1 MHAETTPPSAPDD
14 TATAVPPVRHL
25 FARPLEALGS
35 LVGRFPAAVVASIV
49 AITVALMLVP
59 GADDQA
65 GQDQSAGLDIA
76 EVVAAETIGERFG
89 DDSVE
94 TITVVVRSDTA
105 DLRGA
110 EGHAA
115 AAGVENA
122 LREAPAGRRIVDSD
136 DRPGVLSWLFPAELA
151 WSGAEPAT
159 PGDTEVEAAYAA
171 GLAELPEEHAT
182 AAQALL
188 PTSAAGGVV
197 DIALVQVVLDASG
210 PEDRLTHDE
219 QTLET
224 HTDLAAA
231 VAAADLPAGITA
243 EAFSTVLL
251 EDDGG
256 AFDTEIGRLFAIAF
270 LIIVIILAFVYWVR
284 PQSGMSRTRS
294 GRRSAADMLLSM
306 AAIVVAI
313 LWMLGASV
321 LLGPG
326 YLDVIGSDNSFT
338 AVIPILLI
346 GLGVDYA
353 IHLTSRYRE
362 EVGTGLPVTAAVRG
376 AVRNVGGALV
386 LATVT
391 TALGFLTNLLNPLGD
406 IRDFG
411 VLAALGIVAAFV
423 LMLTFVP
430 ATRLL
435 LDRRAERAGR
445 LPAAALGRSSDRLLP
460 SLMSRTAVL
469 AERAPVPTL
478 VVTLLLAGLGAF
490 GLSQLETRFDTRDFI
505 AEDAPELATLDELTE
520 RFDGAVGDTTD
531 VLITGTAATSAVHN
545 ALVDVHDALPAVDD
559 VVRRGED
566 AAARS
571 VVSVIAQLIAP
582 GPDGGPASSELV
594 EAATAAGMRE
604 DLRVPAGADVAA
616 LYDVVLETAPEAA
629 ESLLATGADGTVD
642 AVRVTME
649 TSTDNDRVA
658 ELVADLDGV
667 FAPVV
672 ATGAEVVATSDPIMN
687 EAVIG
692 AIEDSQLSSLATTL
706 LVAMALLVAVFAYE
720 RRRPL
725 LGVITILPVVL
736 VVLWTFGMMAATG
749 IPFGPITATIA
760 AIAIGIG
767 LPYAIHVTHRFT
779 EDRRRFDDVGEAIR
793 STVRHTGGAMAGS
806 AFTTM
811 AGFGILTTSS
821 LVPFRQLGA
830 VTVYAVGFSL
840 LAATL
845 VLPSLLVLWDRW
857 HTHRADPSDDVD
869 GAAPLLPA
877 PVSTPSTTA
886 VPAATH

>member
-1 MHAETTPPSAPDD
+1 M
-14 TATAVPPVRHL
+14 
-25 FARPLEALGS
+25 
-35 LVGRFPAAVVASIV
+35 
-49 AITVALMLVP
+49 
-59 GADDQA
+59 
-65 GQDQSAGLDIA
+65 
-76 EVVAAETIGERFG
+76 
-89 DDSVE
+89 
-94 TITVVVRSDTA
+94 
-105 DLRGA
+105 
-110 EGHAA
+110 
-115 AAGVENA
+115 
-122 LREAPAGRRIVDSD
+122 
-136 DRPGVLSWLFPAELA
+136 
-151 WSGAEPAT
+151 
-159 PGDTEVEAAYAA
+159 
-171 GLAELPEEHAT
+171 
-182 AAQALL
+182 
-188 PTSAAGGVV
+188 
-197 DIALVQVVLDASG
+197 
-210 PEDRLTHDE
+210 
-219 QTLET
+219 
-224 HTDLAAA
+224 
-231 VAAADLPAGITA
+231 
-243 EAFSTVLL
+243 VLL

-256 AFDTEIGRLFAIAF
+256 AFDPEILRLFAIAF
-270 LIIVIILAFVYWVR
+270 LIIVVILAFVYWVR

-306 AAIVVAI
+306 AAIVMAI
-313 LWMLGASV
+313 LWMFGGAV

-326 YLDVIGSDNSFT
+326 YLEIIGGQNSFT

-362 EVGTGLPVTAAVRG
+362 EVGTGIPVADAVRG

-386 LATVT
+386 LATLT
-391 TALGFLTNLLNPLGD
+391 TALGFLTNVMNPLAD

-411 VLAALGIVAAFV
+411 VLAALGIVASFV

-430 ATRLL
+430 AARLL

-469 AERAPVPTL
+469 AERAAVPTL
-478 VVTLLLAGLGAF
+478 VVTVLLAGLGAF

-505 AEDAPELATLDELTE
+505 AEDAPGLATLDELTE
-520 RFDGAVGDTTD
+520 RFEGAVGETTE
-531 VLITGTAATSAVHN
+531 VLITGAGPTPAVHN
-545 ALVDVHDALPAVDD
+545 ALVEVHHGLRDVDD
-559 VVRRGED
+559 VVRRGEG
-566 AAARS
+566 AAAES
-571 VVSVIAQLIAP
+571 VVSVIAELVAP
-582 GPDGGPASSELV
+582 GPDGQPVSGELA
-594 EAATAAGMRE
+594 EAATVAGMGE
-604 DLRVPAGADVAA
+604 DLRVPAGADVVA
-616 LYDVVLETAPEAA
+616 LYDAVAQVAPPAA
-629 ESLLATGADGTVD
+629 EALLATGADGTVD
-642 AVRVTME
+642 ALRVMIE
-649 TSTDNDRVA
+649 TGADDTS
-658 ELVADLDGV
+658 VADLVVDLDRV

-672 ATGAEVVATSDPIMN
+672 AAGAEVVATSDPIMD

-720 RRRPL
+720 RRRPF

-779 EDRRRFDDVGEAIR
+779 EDRRRFEDVGEAIR

-811 AGFGILTTSS
+811 AGFGILMTSS

-857 HTHRADPSDDVD
+857 HTHREDRNGDRGAHRTVD
-869 GAAPLLPA
+869 RRDAVQPPPTPAGASSTAALPT
-877 PVSTPSTTA
+877 STR
-886 VPAATH
+886 